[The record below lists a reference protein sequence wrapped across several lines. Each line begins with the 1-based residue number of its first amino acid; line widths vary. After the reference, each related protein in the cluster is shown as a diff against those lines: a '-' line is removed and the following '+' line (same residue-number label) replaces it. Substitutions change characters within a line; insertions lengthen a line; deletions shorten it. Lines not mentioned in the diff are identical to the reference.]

1 MAQEARPRGRRRRV
15 ELVIVELRLNGRPVR
30 DDVAPQA
37 LLLDYLRERHG
48 LTGAKRSCDV
58 QVCGTCTALV
68 DGLPVS
74 TCCTLVAEADGKD
87 VLTIEGFSEL
97 PEFERYERAFVEHAA
112 LQCGFCTGGM
122 LLTTKFLLDEG
133 RLTTGEE
140 IRRNLSGNLCRC
152 TGYHAIVEA
161 VAELAGVEA

>member
-1 MAQEARPRGRRRRV
+1 
-15 ELVIVELRLNGRPVR
+15 VIVELRLNGRAVR
-30 DDVAPQA
+30 DDVAPQQ

-58 QVCGTCTALV
+58 QVCGTCTVLV
-68 DGLPVS
+68 DGFPVS
-74 TCCTLVAEADGKD
+74 SCCTLVADVSGRD
-87 VLTIEGFSEL
+87 VLTVEGLSEL
-97 PEFERYERAFVEHAA
+97 PEFERFERAFVDHAA

-133 RLTTGEE
+133 RIANGED
-140 IRRNLSGNLCRC
+140 IRRGLSGNLCRC

-161 VAELAGVEA
+161 VAELAGVKS